1 MIKTIITMVVTAI
14 AGLVGYL
21 VSDSFR
27 ERLAQKQRDKIA
39 SEVAR
44 GDEAAVNAR
53 IGRFRALGPWVLLA
67 LVVIVGCAVSR
78 TCYVRE
84 QDKVTA
90 IRPGETYSNATEAV
104 EWVVPRTV
112 MTQLVIANAGL
123 RYHRL
128 RSGGLARL
136 NRANPAASWRGGL
149 IRRGGRER
157 SL

>member
-67 LVVIVGCAVSR
+67 LVVVVGCAVTR
-78 TCYVRE
+78 TYYVRE

-112 MTQLVIANAGL
+112 MTQLVIANEGL
-123 RYHRL
+123 K
-128 RSGGLARL
+128 
-136 NRANPAASWRGGL
+136 
-149 IRRGGRER
+149 
-157 SL
+157 

>member
-1 MIKTIITMVVTAI
+1 MIKAITTTVVTAI

-67 LVVIVGCAVSR
+67 L
-78 TCYVRE
+78 
-84 QDKVTA
+84 
-90 IRPGETYSNATEAV
+90 
-104 EWVVPRTV
+104 
-112 MTQLVIANAGL
+112 LVIANEGL
-123 RYHRL
+123 R
-128 RSGGLARL
+128 
-136 NRANPAASWRGGL
+136 
-149 IRRGGRER
+149 
-157 SL
+157 

>member
-14 AGLVGYL
+14 AGLIGYL

-53 IGRFRALGPWVLLA
+53 IGRFRSVVPWVITALL
-67 LVVIVGCAVSR
+67 IIGGCAVSR
-78 TCYVRE
+78 TVYVKE

-90 IRPGETYSNATEAV
+90 LRPGEIYSNATEAV
-104 EWVVPRTV
+104 EWVVPRSV
-112 MTQLVIANAGL
+112 MTQLVIANEGL
-123 RYHRL
+123 
-128 RSGGLARL
+128 
-136 NRANPAASWRGGL
+136 
-149 IRRGGRER
+149 
-157 SL
+157 

>member
-1 MIKTIITMVVTAI
+1 MIKLIITMVVTAI

-53 IGRFRALGPWVLLA
+53 IGRFRSFAPWVVIALL
-67 LVVIVGCAVSR
+67 IIGGCAVTR
-78 TCYVRE
+78 TVYVKE

-90 IRPGETYSNATEAV
+90 LRPGEIYSNATEAV
-104 EWVVPRTV
+104 EWVVPRSV
-112 MTQLVIANAGL
+112 MTQLVIANEGL
-123 RYHRL
+123 H
-128 RSGGLARL
+128 
-136 NRANPAASWRGGL
+136 
-149 IRRGGRER
+149 
-157 SL
+157 

>member
-1 MIKTIITMVVTAI
+1 MIKTIVTMIVTAI

-27 ERLAQKQRDKIA
+27 EKVAQRQRDKIA
-39 SEVAR
+39 DEVAK

-53 IGRFRALGPWVLLA
+53 IGRFRALGPWVLLS
-67 LVVIVGCAVSR
+67 LVIIGGCAVTR

-90 IRPGETYSNATEAV
+90 LRPGEVYSNATDAV

-112 MTQLVIANAGL
+112 MTQLVIASEKL
-123 RYHRL
+123 
-128 RSGGLARL
+128 
-136 NRANPAASWRGGL
+136 
-149 IRRGGRER
+149 
-157 SL
+157 

>member
-1 MIKTIITMVVTAI
+1 MMIKSSITLIVTAV

-27 ERLAQKQRDKIA
+27 ERLAQRQRDKIA
-39 SEVAR
+39 DEVAR

-67 LVVIVGCAVSR
+67 LVVIVGCAVTR

-90 IRPGETYSNATEAV
+90 LRPGEVYSNATESV
-104 EWVVPRTV
+104 EWIVPRAI
-112 MTQLVIANAGL
+112 MTQLVIAEDKL
-123 RYHRL
+123 
-128 RSGGLARL
+128 
-136 NRANPAASWRGGL
+136 
-149 IRRGGRER
+149 
-157 SL
+157 

>member
-1 MIKTIITMVVTAI
+1 MIKSIITLIVTAI

-27 ERLAQKQRDKIA
+27 ERLAQRQRDKIA
-39 SEVAR
+39 DEVAR

-67 LVVIVGCAVSR
+67 LVVIVGCAVTR

-90 IRPGETYSNATEAV
+90 LRPGEVYSNATESV
-104 EWVVPRTV
+104 EWIVPMAI
-112 MTQLVIANAGL
+112 MTQLVIAEEKL
-123 RYHRL
+123 
-128 RSGGLARL
+128 
-136 NRANPAASWRGGL
+136 
-149 IRRGGRER
+149 
-157 SL
+157 

>member
-1 MIKTIITMVVTAI
+1 MMIKSIITLIVTAI

-27 ERLAQKQRDKIA
+27 ERLAQRQRDKIA
-39 SEVAR
+39 DEVAR

-67 LVVIVGCAVSR
+67 LAVIVGCVVTR

-90 IRPGETYSNATEAV
+90 FRPGEVYSNATESV
-104 EWVVPRTV
+104 EWIVPRAI
-112 MTQLVIANAGL
+112 MTQLVIAEEKL
-123 RYHRL
+123 
-128 RSGGLARL
+128 
-136 NRANPAASWRGGL
+136 
-149 IRRGGRER
+149 
-157 SL
+157 

>member
-1 MIKTIITMVVTAI
+1 MMIKSIITLIVTAV

-27 ERLAQKQRDKIA
+27 ERLAQRQRDKIA
-39 SEVAR
+39 DEVAR

-67 LVVIVGCAVSR
+67 LLVIVGCAVTR

-90 IRPGETYSNATEAV
+90 LRPGEVYSNATESV
-104 EWVVPRTV
+104 EWIVPRAI
-112 MTQLVIANAGL
+112 MTQLVIAEEKL
-123 RYHRL
+123 
-128 RSGGLARL
+128 
-136 NRANPAASWRGGL
+136 
-149 IRRGGRER
+149 
-157 SL
+157 

>member
-14 AGLVGYL
+14 AGLIGYL

-27 ERLAQKQRDKIA
+27 ERLAQRQRDKIA

-53 IGRFRALGPWVLLA
+53 IGRFRALGPWVVAALL
-67 LVVIVGCAVSR
+67 VIVGCAVTR

-90 IRPGETYSNATEAV
+90 LRPGEVYSNATDAV
-104 EWVVPRTV
+104 EWVVPRTI
-112 MTQLVIANAGL
+112 MTQLVIANE
-123 RYHRL
+123 RL
-128 RSGGLARL
+128 Q
-136 NRANPAASWRGGL
+136 
-149 IRRGGRER
+149 
-157 SL
+157 

>member
-1 MIKTIITMVVTAI
+1 MMIKSIITLIVTAI

-27 ERLAQKQRDKIA
+27 ERLAQRQRDKIA
-39 SEVAR
+39 DEVAR

-67 LVVIVGCAVSR
+67 LLVIVGCAVTR

-90 IRPGETYSNATEAV
+90 LRPGEVYSNATESV
-104 EWVVPRTV
+104 EWIVPRAI
-112 MTQLVIANAGL
+112 MTQLVIANE
-123 RYHRL
+123 RL
-128 RSGGLARL
+128 Q
-136 NRANPAASWRGGL
+136 
-149 IRRGGRER
+149 
-157 SL
+157 

>member
-1 MIKTIITMVVTAI
+1 MIKSIITLIVTAI

-27 ERLAQKQRDKIA
+27 ERLAQRQRDKIA
-39 SEVAR
+39 DEVAR

-67 LVVIVGCAVSR
+67 LVVIVGCAVTR

-90 IRPGETYSNATEAV
+90 LRPGEVYSNGTESV
-104 EWVVPRTV
+104 EWIVPRAS
-112 MTQLVIANAGL
+112 MTQLGMSEEKL
-123 RYHRL
+123 
-128 RSGGLARL
+128 
-136 NRANPAASWRGGL
+136 
-149 IRRGGRER
+149 
-157 SL
+157 

>member
-1 MIKTIITMVVTAI
+1 MMIKSIITLIVTAI

-27 ERLAQKQRDKIA
+27 GRLAQRQRDKIA
-39 SEVAR
+39 DEVAR

-67 LVVIVGCAVSR
+67 LVVIVGCAVTR

-90 IRPGETYSNATEAV
+90 LRPGEVYSNATESV
-104 EWVVPRTV
+104 EWIVPRAI
-112 MTQLVIANAGL
+112 MTQLVIASEKL
-123 RYHRL
+123 
-128 RSGGLARL
+128 
-136 NRANPAASWRGGL
+136 
-149 IRRGGRER
+149 
-157 SL
+157 